1 MLIHALAIHA
11 CTCTCAWICKALWTA
26 GGEISTSSFFWL
38 STIAAKYTSCHNIL
52 YPAAIIEANTTQDT
66 YVLTDGGTAVVNCSA
81 TGGVAP
87 ANMTFHTPTG
97 VLLTDTGSHG
107 PGDHFYLSS
116 TTLTQ
121 LNTSDSPL
129 YQAWRT
135 LTISGAAFEDSGNYT
150 CSAANGTVEDTTNFD
165 IFVEGTSSIIMLYK
179 RLGMGETDF
188 APPSPLYAEMS

>member
-1 MLIHALAIHA
+1 M
-11 CTCTCAWICKALWTA
+11 
-26 GGEISTSSFFWL
+26 
-38 STIAAKYTSCHNIL
+38 
-52 YPAAIIEANTTQDT
+52 
-66 YVLTDGGTAVVNCSA
+66 VNCSA

-107 PGDHFYLSS
+107 PGDHFNLSS

-129 YQAWRT
+129 YQAWCT
-135 LTISGAAFEDSGNYT
+135 LTISGAAFEDSGTYN

-188 APPSPLYAEMS
+188 APLALSMPK

>member
-1 MLIHALAIHA
+1 MAETAKVMLL
-11 CTCTCAWICKALWTA
+11 CTRI
-26 GGEISTSSFFWL
+26 GYSNSHF
-38 STIAAKYTSCHNIL
+38 IL
-52 YPAAIIEANTTQDT
+52 YSAVSIEVTTTQDT

-107 PGDHFYLSS
+107 PGDRFYLGS

-121 LNTSDSPL
+121 LNTSNLPL

-135 LTISGAAFEDSGNYT
+135 LTISGAAFEDSGTYN
-150 CSAANGTVEDTTNFD
+150 CSAANGTVEDTAGFD
-165 IFVEGTSSIIMLYK
+165 IFVEGKVIIIIKDSSTVQ
-179 RLGMGETDF
+179 RGGEF
-188 APPSPLYAEMS
+188 WAPEL